1 MIFLEE
7 VIKKLIE
14 IDEKAK
20 NKINTIKQKEDNIEE
35 EISAKLKAEKEKIDN
50 QYVLKRKSLKDKFD
64 KLYQENCDRINV
76 EKETQIKLLR
86 QKYND
91 DGENIVDKIIY
102 SIINSNGGI

>member
-1 MIFLEE
+1 MMFLEE

-35 EISAKLKAEKEKIDN
+35 EIGAKLKAEKEKIDG

-64 KLYQENCDRINV
+64 KIYQDNCDRINA
-76 EKETQIKLLR
+76 EKEGQISLLR
-86 QKYND
+86 QKYD
-91 DGENIVDKIIY
+91 ADGEGIVDKIVH
-102 SIINSNGGI
+102 SIINVTN